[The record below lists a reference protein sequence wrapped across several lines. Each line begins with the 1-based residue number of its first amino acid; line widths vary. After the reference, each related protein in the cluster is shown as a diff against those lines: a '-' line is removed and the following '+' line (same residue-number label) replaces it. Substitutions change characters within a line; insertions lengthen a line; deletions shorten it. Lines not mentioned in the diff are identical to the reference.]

1 MSSSKLLVAVIDIG
15 TTYSGYAFSI
25 TSRKEKVYTY
35 NWNTASFKNST
46 SILFSPRR
54 AFHSFGYK
62 AEQHFAMLSHTGENR
77 DWYFF
82 KMFKLLLNKHENLNE
97 KTMLSDYTGKKML
110 AIDVFSGGI
119 KYMKEH
125 LFTHF
130 EERIPMLMDGDI
142 HWVMTIPAV
151 WHNTAQMFIR
161 KSAEKAGIRTDQ
173 FTIALEPESAALY
186 CLLEFH
192 RSGLSHVQ
200 SGQKFLLVDCGHRT
214 VEVTIMEVLNDYSVT
229 KIQATSGGPWGGI
242 HVDDAFQEYLLEIF
256 NYKLL
261 VSLSR
266 NDISDLERNFNILKK
281 TVDMIDKIYKM
292 CLPFSLRQAAKPEM
306 LIAGRLRIDSKV
318 LTAFFDK
325 PIKNICNHIQ
335 DILFSFKLH
344 DTNTL
349 MLVGE
354 FAESKILHEK
364 IQINFPNIRVLT
376 PNYPACA
383 VVLGAVESG
392 HCI

>member
-15 TTYSGYAFSI
+15 TTYSGYAFSS
-25 TSRKEKVYTY
+25 TGQKEKVYTY

-46 SILFSPRR
+46 SILFSPGR

-82 KMFKLLLNKHENLNE
+82 KMFKFLLNKYEDLNE
-97 KTMLSDYTGKKML
+97 KTIIQDFTGKQML
-110 AIDVFSGGI
+110 AIKVFSGGI
-119 KYMKEH
+119 KFMKEH

-130 EERIPMLMDGDI
+130 KERISRLIDTDI
-142 HWVMTIPAV
+142 RWVMTVPAV
-151 WHNTAQMFIR
+151 WHSTGQQFVR
-161 KSAEKAGIRTDQ
+161 KSAEKAGIPTDQ

-186 CLLEFH
+186 CLLELQ
-192 RSGLSHVQ
+192 RSELSPVQ
-200 SGQKFLLVDCGHRT
+200 PGQKFLLVDCGYRT
-214 VEVTIMEVLNDYSVT
+214 VEFTIMEARNDNTVM

-256 NYKLL
+256 SYKLL
-261 VSLSR
+261 ASLSR
-266 NDISDLERNFNILKK
+266 NDISDLEINFNILKK
-281 TVDMIDKIYKM
+281 TVDTIDKIYKM
-292 CLPFSLRQAAKPEM
+292 CLPFSLRHAVKPEM
-306 LIAGRLRIDSKV
+306 LSSGRLKIDSKV

-325 PIKNICNHIQ
+325 PIKRICNHIQ
-335 DILFSFKLH
+335 DTLFSVRLH
-344 DTNTL
+344 DTSML

-354 FAESKILHEK
+354 FAESKILYDK
-364 IQINFPNIRVLT
+364 IQINFPNIQVLK
-376 PNYPACA
+376 PKYPADA
-383 VVLGAVESG
+383 VALGAVEIG